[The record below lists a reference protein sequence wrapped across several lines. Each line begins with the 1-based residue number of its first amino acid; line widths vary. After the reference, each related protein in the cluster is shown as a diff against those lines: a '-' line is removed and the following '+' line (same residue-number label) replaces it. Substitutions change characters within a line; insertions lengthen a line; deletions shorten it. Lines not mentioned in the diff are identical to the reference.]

1 MIYDAENTF
10 FWKKAL
16 NGTTTANS
24 DVIKTG
30 PGDAVC
36 PLTLF
41 MQAVGASGDLT
52 MTLETA
58 ADEAFSSAVELGE
71 YTLKKD
77 GTVKAKIPYGDLGYL
92 RLKYTGAAQLTSG
105 TLTAALVMDVDLPW

>member
-16 NGTTTANS
+16 NSTTTENS

-30 PGDAVC
+30 VGDAVC

-58 ADEAFSSAVELGE
+58 DNEAFSSPVKLGE

-77 GTVKAKIPYGDLGYL
+77 GTVKTKVPYGDLGYL

-105 TLTAALVMDVDLPW
+105 TLTAALVMDVDLT

>member
-16 NGTTTANS
+16 NSTTTANS

-30 PGDAVC
+30 VGDAVC

-58 ADEAFSSAVELGE
+58 DNEAFSSPVELGE

-77 GTVKAKIPYGDLGYL
+77 GTVKTKVPYGDLGYL
-92 RLKYTGAAQLTSG
+92 RLKYTGSAQLTSG
-105 TLTAALVMDVDLPW
+105 TLTAALVMDVDLT